1 MRKSNRPHT
10 YMNQAQIL
18 VVDDEPDI
26 RELVRE
32 ILEDEGYEVA
42 VAENGEAA
50 RKSFARLSPD
60 LVLLDIWMPDVD
72 GITLLKEWSSG
83 GGLDCPVV
91 IMSGHGSVET
101 AVEATR
107 LGAHDFVQKPISLAR
122 LLSIVSQALDAG
134 RKNRKTPAPPLP
146 ATSEPIGSSAL
157 MQVLRG
163 KAEQAAQHDLP
174 VLITGE
180 KGSGRENLARF
191 IHGQSKREGGFITMD
206 HSELTG
212 ENIRSYLL
220 GGENTGSGEGAAGLF
235 GRARG
240 GTLFISELQDLPAE
254 ALKIIDQVLEAG
266 HIANDNAG
274 GEQNQ
279 DCRMIVSAGANILD
293 HARNDDRLQQLY
305 YRLNVLPLQHPSLR
319 ERPDDVPELVRFYA
333 ETFPNQDN
341 LPYRPYSVA
350 AQNRLRNHN
359 WPGNIRELR
368 NLVQGLLVLGG
379 ESEVS
384 VAEVEEALQQNPS
397 EPISNPAAHPPF
409 FDLPLREAREQ
420 FEREY
425 LVYKLKEA
433 GGSVG
438 KLAESVGME
447 RTHLY
452 RKLRALG
459 VDPKTA
465 TTSGG
470 AGK

>member
-1 MRKSNRPHT
+1 MT
-10 YMNQAQIL
+10 QAHIL

-50 RKSFARLSPD
+50 RTSFARNTPD

-91 IMSGHGSVET
+91 VMSGHGSVET
-101 AVEATR
+101 AIEATR

-134 RKNRKTPAPPLP
+134 RKTGKPSAPPP
-146 ATSEPIGSSAL
+146 PGSSEPIGSSAL

-163 KAEQAAQHDLP
+163 KAEQAALHDLP
-174 VLITGE
+174 VLISGE
-180 KGSGRENLARF
+180 KGCGRENLARY
-191 IHGQSKREGGFITMD
+191 IHGQSKREGKFVTMD
-206 HSELTG
+206 HGELSAG
-212 ENIRSYLL
+212 NCRAYLL
-220 GGENTGSGEGAAGLF
+220 GSEGGDNTDGLF
-235 GRARG
+235 GRAHG

-254 ALKIIDQVLEAG
+254 ALKVIDQVLEAG
-266 HIANDNAG
+266 HIANGKQSGSQDL
-274 GEQNQ
+274 
-279 DCRMIVSAGANILD
+279 DCRLIVSAGADVLD
-293 HARNDDRLQQLY
+293 YTRNDDRLQQLY
-305 YRLNVLPLQHPSLR
+305 YRLNVLPLQLPPLR

-333 ETFPNQDN
+333 ETFPNQEN
-341 LPYRPYSVA
+341 LPYRSFSVA
-350 AQNRLRNHN
+350 AQNRLRNHS
-359 WPGNIRELR
+359 WPGNMRELR
-368 NLVQGLLVLGG
+368 NLIQRLLVLGG
-379 ESEVS
+379 EGEVS
-384 VAEVEEALQQNPS
+384 VSEVEEALQQNPS
-397 EPISNPAAHPPF
+397 EPGSASPDHPPF
-409 FDLPLREAREQ
+409 FNLPLREAREQ

-459 VDPKTA
+459 VDPKA
-465 TTSGG
+465 TMASDRGS
-470 AGK
+470 K

>member
-1 MRKSNRPHT
+1 MTQSH
-10 YMNQAQIL
+10 IL

-50 RKSFARLSPD
+50 RTSFARNTPD

-83 GGLDCPVV
+83 GGLECPVV
-91 IMSGHGSVET
+91 VMTGHGSVET
-101 AVEATR
+101 AIEATR

-134 RKNRKTPAPPLP
+134 RKTGKPSAAPPP
-146 ATSEPIGSSAL
+146 TSSEPLGSSAL
-157 MQVLRG
+157 MQVLRS
-163 KAEQAAQHDLP
+163 KAEQAALQDLP

-180 KGSGRENLARF
+180 NGCGRENLARY
-191 IHGQSKREGGFITMD
+191 IHGQGKRAGKFVTMD
-206 HSELTG
+206 HCELSAG
-212 ENIRSYLL
+212 NIRSYLL
-220 GGENTGSGEGAAGLF
+220 GSGGGDNANGLF

-240 GTLFISELQDLPAE
+240 GTLFIPELEELPAE
-254 ALKIIDQVLEAG
+254 ALKVIDQVLEAG
-266 HIANDNAG
+266 HIANGNESEA
-274 GEQNQ
+274 QNL
-279 DCRMIVSAGANILD
+279 DCRLIVSAGVDVLD

-305 YRLNVLPLQHPSLR
+305 YRLNVLPLQLPPLR

-333 ETFPNQDN
+333 ETFPNQEN
-341 LPYRPYSVA
+341 LPYRSFSVA
-350 AQNRLRNHN
+350 AQNRLRNHS
-359 WPGNIRELR
+359 WPGNMRELR
-368 NLVQGLLVLGG
+368 NLVQRLLVLGG
-379 ESEVS
+379 EGEVS
-384 VAEVEEALQQNPS
+384 VTEVEEALQQNPS
-397 EPISNPAAHPPF
+397 EPSSNLPDHPPF

-425 LVYKLKEA
+425 LVFKLKEA

-459 VDPKTA
+459 VDPKTTMA
-465 TTSGG
+465 SGRG
-470 AGK
+470 SK

>member
-1 MRKSNRPHT
+1 MT
-10 YMNQAQIL
+10 QAHIL

-50 RKSFARLSPD
+50 RTRFARHTPD

-83 GGLDCPVV
+83 GGLECPVV
-91 IMSGHGSVET
+91 VMSGHGSVET
-101 AVEATR
+101 AIEATR

-134 RKNRKTPAPPLP
+134 RKTGKPSAAPLP
-146 ATSEPIGSSAL
+146 ASSEPIGSSAL
-157 MQVLRG
+157 MQVLRN
-163 KAEQAAQHDLP
+163 KAEQAALHDLP
-174 VLITGE
+174 VMITGE
-180 KGSGRENLARF
+180 KGCGRENLARF
-191 IHGQSKREGGFITMD
+191 IHGQSKREGEFISMD
-206 HSELTG
+206 HCELTAG
-212 ENIRSYLL
+212 NIRNYLL
-220 GGENTGSGEGAAGLF
+220 GSERADNADSTDGLF
-235 GRARG
+235 GRASG
-240 GTLFISELQDLPAE
+240 GTLFIPELQDLPAE
-254 ALKIIDQVLEAG
+254 ALKVIDQVLEAG
-266 HIANDNAG
+266 HIANGNGSDD
-274 GEQNQ
+274 QKL
-279 DCRMIVSAGANILD
+279 DCRLVVSAGVDVLD

-305 YRLNVLPLQHPSLR
+305 YRLNVLPLQIPPLR

-333 ETFPNQDN
+333 ETFPNQEN
-341 LPYRPYSVA
+341 LPYRSFSVA
-350 AQNRLRNHN
+350 AQNRLRNHS
-359 WPGNIRELR
+359 WPGNMRELR
-368 NLVQGLLVLGG
+368 NLVQRMLVLGG
-379 ESEVS
+379 EGEVS
-384 VAEVEEALQQNPS
+384 AAEVEDALQQNPAERS
-397 EPISNPAAHPPF
+397 SSSPDHPPF
-409 FDLPLREAREQ
+409 FNLPLREAREQ

-465 TTSGG
+465 MASGRG
-470 AGK
+470 SE